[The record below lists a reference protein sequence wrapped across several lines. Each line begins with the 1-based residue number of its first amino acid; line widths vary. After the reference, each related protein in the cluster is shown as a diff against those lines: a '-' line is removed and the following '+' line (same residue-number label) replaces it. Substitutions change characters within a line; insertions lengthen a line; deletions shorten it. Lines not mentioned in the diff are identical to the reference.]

1 MEMRKIPVWDLPV
14 RLFHWLLV
22 LLVAGA
28 FVTGLKGGNLI
39 DWHGYIGI
47 GIIGLVVF
55 RIIWGFV
62 GSTYARFGNFLP
74 CPKKIIAYLQGRWH
88 GVGHNPLGSLSVYA
102 LLGLMIFQTVTGLFA
117 NDDIAFE
124 GPLYVLVSKSTSDWM
139 TTLHRYGM
147 WLIVFM
153 VSFHVLA
160 ILFYAIIKRHDLVLP
175 MFTGVDKTT
184 DPEAQ
189 PRKGG
194 GIVAF
199 VIAVIVA
206 AGITWAAAG
215 GLVSPPPPPPAQD
228 LPAW

>member
-1 MEMRKIPVWDLPV
+1 MEIRKIPVWDLPV

-22 LLVAGA
+22 LLVVGA
-28 FVTGLKGGNLI
+28 FITGLKGGNLI

-47 GIIGLVVF
+47 AIIGLVVF

-62 GSTYARFGNFLP
+62 GSTYARFVNFLP
-74 CPKKIIAYLQGRWH
+74 CPKKIIAYLKGQWH

-102 LLGLMIFQTVTGLFA
+102 LLGLMIFQAGTGLFA
-117 NDDIAFE
+117 NDDVAFE
-124 GPLYVLVSKSTSDWM
+124 GPLYTLISRSTSDWL

-160 ILFYAIIKRHDLVLP
+160 ILFYAVVKRHDLVLP
-175 MFTGVDKTT
+175 MFTGIDKTT
-184 DPEAQ
+184 DPEVQ

-199 VIAVIVA
+199 LISVVVA
-206 AGITWAAAG
+206 AGITWAVAG
-215 GLVSPPPPPPAQD
+215 GLVSPPPSPPVQD
-228 LPAW
+228 LPTW